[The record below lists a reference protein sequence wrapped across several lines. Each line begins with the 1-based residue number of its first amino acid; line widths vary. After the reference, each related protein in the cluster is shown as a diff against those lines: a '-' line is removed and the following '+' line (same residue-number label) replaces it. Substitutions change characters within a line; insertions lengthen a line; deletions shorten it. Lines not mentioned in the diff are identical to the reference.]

1 MQVVDCQD
9 ADLCWLP
16 APEKEQEQEGEGEGE
31 YRLCP
36 VAVGEKKKIWAHC
49 IGYEPEYD
57 NMAAWKAWVEMEERR
72 REAEAQQQQQN

>member
-1 MQVVDCQD
+1 M
-9 ADLCWLP
+9 
-16 APEKEQEQEGEGEGE
+16 
-31 YRLCP
+31 
-36 VAVGEKKKIWAHC
+36 GEKKKSWVHC